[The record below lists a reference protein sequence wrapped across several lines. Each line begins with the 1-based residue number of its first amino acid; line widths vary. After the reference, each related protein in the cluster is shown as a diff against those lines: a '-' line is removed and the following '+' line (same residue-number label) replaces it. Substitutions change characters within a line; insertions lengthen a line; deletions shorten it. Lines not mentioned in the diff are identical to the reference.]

1 MKVRV
6 VGLVPM
12 RHHSERVPGKNYR
25 AFAGEPLY
33 RYIIRSLLDSGVI
46 DEILIDT
53 DSPEITEDAAR
64 VFPAVR
70 VIERPAHLR
79 GGHIPMNEVL
89 LHDVT
94 QIKADY
100 YVQTHSTNP
109 LLRAATIRRATE
121 TFLEKRAEYDSLFT
135 VTKILT
141 RLWDAEGRPV
151 NHDPD
156 VLLRTQDLPP
166 IYEENSNMYIF
177 TRQSLERR
185 RNRLGVRPF
194 MFEVDRTEAMD
205 LDTELD
211 FQVAEFLFMRRREAE
226 QEKP

>member
-1 MKVRV
+1 MTVRV

-25 AFAGEPLY
+25 LFAGEPLY
-33 RYIIRSLLDSGVI
+33 RHIVRSLLDSGVI

-53 DSPEITEDAAR
+53 DSPVIMEDAGRA
-64 VFPAVR
+64 FPAVR

-79 GGHIPMNEVL
+79 DGHIPMNDVL

-94 QIKADY
+94 QIEGDY
-100 YVQTHSTNP
+100 YLQTHSTNP
-109 LLRAATIRRATE
+109 LLRAGTIRRATE
-121 TFLEKRAEYDSLFT
+121 TFLKKRAEFDSLFT
-135 VTKILT
+135 VTRILT
-141 RLWDAEGRPV
+141 RLWDADGRPV
-151 NHDPD
+151 NHDPE

-177 TRQSLERR
+177 TRQNLQRR
-185 RNRLGVRPF
+185 RNRLGVRPM
-194 MFEVDRTEAMD
+194 MFEVDRVEAMD

-211 FQVAEFLFMRRREAE
+211 FRVAEFLFMRRREAE
-226 QEKP
+226 QTKP